1 MTKVLFMGRKPI
13 SASALEHLLALP
25 GVDVV
30 GVLTDHHLMV
40 SPTAEV
46 ATKAGIPLYE
56 FSEALAALKEGRL
69 TFDLGISI
77 LYWRKLKDE
86 FLSVPKRKVINFHPA
101 PLPEY
106 KGTAGY
112 NLAIL
117 EGLASWAVSAHY
129 MDSEID
135 TGGIVKVFDF
145 PIDLDTE
152 TAQTLERKSQP
163 MLYVLFQEVV
173 QAAIESPQPLPT
185 VPNVGGRY
193 VSRAQMEAMK
203 EIRLGDDIGR
213 KIRAFWFP
221 PYDGAYQ
228 LIGDQKYTL
237 VNQFILQQLGD
248 PNTSN
253 LFTEAK
259 C

>member
-1 MTKVLFMGRKPI
+1 
-13 SASALEHLLALP
+13 
-25 GVDVV
+25 
-30 GVLTDHHLMV
+30 
-40 SPTAEV
+40 
-46 ATKAGIPLYE
+46 
-56 FSEALAALKEGRL
+56 
-69 TFDLGISI
+69 
-77 LYWRKLKDE
+77 
-86 FLSVPKRKVINFHPA
+86 
-101 PLPEY
+101 LPEY

-203 EIRLGDDIGR
+203 EIRPGDDIGR